1 MSGVGGGADMG
12 ATINEDLTRVGD
24 FNLSKVVII
33 NHLGD
38 EFPIPFGGVLAELNI
53 YEDIEH
59 NAVTGTAHIVDS
71 YNIISN
77 AELHGNERLVF
88 KLTTPG
94 RPGHIQDSVDASL
107 KTGYP
112 FHIFAIKNRKQI
124 SETTVT
130 YQLHFCSHDMMRNTR
145 IRINKA
151 FTGNLGEMA
160 ADILKDKDGLNTK
173 KPVFFEPTRNSDTIV
188 IPNLRPFDALNLI
201 STKALSGNAK
211 GAGYFFYETAKGF
224 HFRSY
229 ENMLGYLSTETREP
243 VRIFKYFP
251 TALGGDLSSR
261 RHEVHKTAVESYS
274 FSRNFD
280 TLSNQALGTY
290 ANQVITYNIFDKAYS
305 VANYDYHREYGQMLH
320 TDRITQD
327 RRTYHNFPMPDSP
340 VDHEPKEQR
349 NSGDKTVSDYPES
362 RVILQPSTRYLHG
375 DNTGTFGTA
384 NENEGLT
391 EGIRIS
397 QRNQIKSGVVLKL
410 IVAGTSE
417 LQAGE
422 VIRFDY
428 PRMEPNKGGSAEYAF
443 DPKYSGRYMI
453 KRLRHRLVRGN
464 YRMVLECIKDGV
476 NQSFSS
482 MRNEEYPLDPPQERG
497 IKNLYQME
505 DVMKEVEDDL
515 GSV

>member
-1 MSGVGGGADMG
+1 MSGQTASPAGTSV
-12 ATINEDLTRVGD
+12 NQDLNRVGD
-24 FNLSKVVII
+24 FNISTVGII

-38 EFPIPFGGVLAELNI
+38 YYPIPFGGVISELNI

-59 NAVTGTAHIVDS
+59 NAITGTLHIVDS
-71 YNIISN
+71 FNIIAN

-94 RPGHIQDSVDASL
+94 RPGHIKDSVDASVE
-107 KTGYP
+107 TGYP

-130 YQLHFCSHDMMRNTR
+130 YQLQFCSHEMMRNTR

-173 KPVFFEPTRNSDTIV
+173 KPVFFEPSRNSDTVV
-188 IPNLRPFDALNLI
+188 IPNLRPFDALNLL
-201 STKALSGNAK
+201 SRKALSGNAK

-229 ENMLGYLSTETREP
+229 ENMLGYLSTESREP

-251 TALGGDLSSR
+251 NALAGDLSSR
-261 RHEVHKTAVESYS
+261 RHGVHTHAVESYS
-274 FSRNFD
+274 FSRNFN
-280 TLSNQALGTY
+280 TLTNQSLGTY
-290 ANQVITYNIFDKAYS
+290 ANQVITYNVYDKAYNIT
-305 VANYDYHREYGQMLH
+305 NYNYHREYGQMLH
-320 TDRITQD
+320 TDKLTEEK
-327 RRTYHNFPMPDSP
+327 RTYHNFPMPDSP
-340 VDHEPKEQR
+340 VDHDPKEQR

-362 RVILQPSTRYLHG
+362 RVILQPSTRYLHN
-375 DNTGTFGTA
+375 DNNGAFGTDPDVDG
-384 NENEGLT
+384 EI
-391 EGIRIS
+391 EGIKIS
-397 QRNQIKSGVVLKL
+397 QMNQINNSAVLKL
-410 IVAGTSE
+410 VVAGTSE

-422 VIRFDY
+422 IIQFDY
-428 PRMEPNKGGSAEYAF
+428 PRMEPNKGRIGDYAY

-453 KRLRHRLVRGN
+453 KRLRHRLIRGN

-476 NQSFSS
+476 QEAFTSMKNEDYPIEQSK
-482 MRNEEYPLDPPQERG
+482 ERG
-497 IKNLYQME
+497 IQNLYHME
-505 DVMKEVEDDL
+505 DVMKEVADDY